1 MSDTNDVLEAFEQYA
16 GQPEA
21 MIHWDD
27 DSNQYLPNTSL
38 EGDGHQLH
46 SMAKRAA
53 YFFTQRLEDFAGGY
67 RWQSQNAQGEPFAYC
82 HLDVNGKAKEL
93 CSAPCADDDPR
104 DTRTVQA
111 LYKHPSAPAAV
122 PDGWKL
128 VPTEPTPDMTL
139 HGALSGVSHAGGKFS
154 QKGAEEV
161 YKAMLAAFPQPAEN
175 DNQ

>member
-67 RWQSQNAQGEPFAYC
+67 RWQSQNAQGE
-82 HLDVNGKAKEL
+82 EL
-93 CSAPCADDDPR
+93 RYFEHCSEMVPLKCAD
-104 DTRTVQA
+104 
-111 LYKHPSAPAAV
+111 PSGNMEIGFCGKAPAAV

>member
-67 RWQSQNAQGEPFAYC
+67 RWQSQKAQGEGRA
-82 HLDVNGKAKEL
+82 
-93 CSAPCADDDPR
+93 
-104 DTRTVQA
+104 
-111 LYKHPSAPAAV
+111 
-122 PDGWKL
+122 
-128 VPTEPTPDMTL
+128 M
-139 HGALSGVSHAGGKFS
+139 FS
-154 QKGAEEV
+154 TK
-161 YKAMLAAFPQPAEN
+161 KCAEN
-175 DNQ
+175 WIRDYGQGRGFTVKRWGRHWAVYDGPFRAQEEELHDIEEEHDLRECEAIEKDADHE